1 MTDNTLGDYLKVLRK
16 QKGYSQEFVAT
27 HLNIIRQ
34 TYSHYET
41 GRIQPPLEAIGV
53 LAELYQVP
61 FESLL
66 KLIMSNTAAEN
77 IENSTASELPIPAL
91 KQHSSL
97 TIKETE
103 LVSYFRLLDKRDKED
118 IIDYIKIK
126 GQKAAKRNHS
136 HQKFIAI
143 KKSRLRKGH

>member
-1 MTDNTLGDYLKVLRK
+1 MTEKALGDYLKVLRK
-16 QKGYSQEFVAT
+16 HKGYSQEFVAS

-41 GRIQPPLEAIGV
+41 GRIQPPLEAICA

-61 FESLL
+61 MDSLL
-66 KLIMSNTAAEN
+66 KLIMSNTSN
-77 IENSTASELPIPAL
+77 DTSVSSELPIPAQ

-103 LVSYFRLLDKRDKED
+103 LISYFRLLDKRDKDD
-118 IIDYIKIK
+118 ILDYIKLK
-126 GQKAAKRNHS
+126 GQKAAKRS
-136 HQKFIAI
+136 HTQQKFIAI
-143 KKSRLRKGH
+143 KKSRLKKGH